1 MLKIKHTLLIASVL
15 TAGAVSAE
23 TSKFQGAFGQIGI
36 GYESIS
42 PSHASSTLTV
52 NGVSIPVSTSSNSAG
67 SGVATISLGWYQSV
81 AKGFLLGAGVEYS
94 PFAGS
99 TGDMYV
105 TTQRALP
112 GQNNVTND
120 YKYQKKYSY
129 NIFLSPAVMVGTDGL
144 AYAKVGFTGA
154 QLQNYNSLTYNLQ
167 GYSLG
172 LGYKHMFKSG
182 WYGFVEANYASY
194 GKKTQS
200 ATNPLPGGRT
210 LTATG
215 TNGLNSYNILAGVG
229 YKF

>member
-1 MLKIKHTLLIASVL
+1 MLNIKHTLLIASMLV
-15 TAGAVSAE
+15 AGGASAE
-23 TSKFQGAFGQIGI
+23 SSKFQGAFGQIGI

-42 PSHASSTLTV
+42 PSHDSSTLSV
-52 NGVSIPVSTSSNSAG
+52 NGVSIPVTTSSNSTG
-67 SGVATISLGWYQSV
+67 SGVATISIGWYQSV
-81 AKGFLLGAGVEYS
+81 AKGFLLGGGVEYS

-105 TTQRALP
+105 STARALP
-112 GQNNVTND
+112 GQNNITND

-154 QLQNYNSLTYNLQ
+154 QMTNYNSLTYNLQ

-194 GKKTQS
+194 GKQTKS
-200 ATNPLPGGRT
+200 ATNPLPGGRS
-210 LTATG
+210 LTASG
-215 TNGLNSYNILAGVG
+215 TNGLTSYNILAGVG